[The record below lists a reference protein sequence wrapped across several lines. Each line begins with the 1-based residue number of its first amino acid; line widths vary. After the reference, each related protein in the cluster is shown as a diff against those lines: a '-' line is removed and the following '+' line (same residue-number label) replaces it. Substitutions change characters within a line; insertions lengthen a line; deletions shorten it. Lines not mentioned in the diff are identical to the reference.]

1 MRTMLVATLLLTAT
15 TVHAQDRQSFKLPT
29 AIYAS
34 AAAFDVAST
43 AHCLR
48 YTGCHER
55 NPVISGM
62 QSSGVVP
69 MLATGEF
76 IDFGANLVLRK
87 LLAPSHPTLY
97 RATLY
102 AVAGFRT
109 VIAARNM
116 VQAKEQRVFNISRGI
131 R

>member
-1 MRTMLVATLLLTAT
+1 MKVMLVAALLLAAT
-15 TVHAQDRQSFKLPT
+15 PALAQERPTFKLPT
-29 AIYAS
+29 AIYS
-34 AAAFDVAST
+34 GAAAFDVAST

-62 QSSGVVP
+62 ESSGVVP

-76 IDFGANLVLRK
+76 LDFGANLVLRK
-87 LLAPSHPTLY
+87 LLAPNHPTLY
-97 RATLY
+97 RAILY

-116 VQAKEQRVFNISRGI
+116 AQAREQRVFNISRGI